1 MEITNRAAGRLLVAS
16 ATLVTLLAGGPSAI
30 FALQVPDRGGR
41 FDSLILEDPGA
52 SVGVATTPLDS
63 LPVSEHARARWE
75 GFRANHGP
83 DWKIHLDRRSGAP
96 LLVEGKGIPWSGAQ
110 GATAESL
117 AASLRTFIAGSK
129 TLLLADDAELVFD
142 AAASGKLADDVWQI
156 VFGRAIAGI
165 PVAGERYLFTIGH
178 GNLISFGSPR
188 WSRIDASP
196 VPALAA
202 VEAKERLTQYMTL
215 TAADAVTVVE
225 TPALQ
230 FIPLRAAPA
239 HGAAPAGPYAGPL
252 GAGYASALVWKVA
265 VRVEGQQGTW
275 VGLVDAATGAIR
287 SFVDDDRYA
296 RVKGGVYPISN
307 DQTCPDGCEQPNYS
321 MPFADVMVG
330 ATPATTNT
338 FGTFNC
344 SPAGSIATTT
354 LSGQYVRVLDQCG
367 PISQSI
373 ACSADI
379 NLSVGPGT
387 DCSVPAG
394 SSAGN
399 THAARS
405 SFYHL
410 NRIAEHARTWLPT
423 VSWLNNQL
431 TDNVNI
437 SQTCNAVWNGSAV
450 NFYRSGGGCNNTGEI
465 AAVLLHEWGHGLDQ
479 NDGGGFDNPSESYA
493 DVTAIMSLHVSCL
506 GRGFRQFSNCGGYG
520 NTCLNC
526 TGVRDLDWD
535 QRADHVP
542 STPAGFVMNRCPGGS
557 GPCGREVHCEGYV
570 AAETLWDLAV
580 RDLPASGLDANSAWN
595 LADKLWYKSRL
606 GSGDD
611 AYNCS
616 LPNSDGCSAS
626 SWFQKIRAVDDD
638 DGNLAN
644 GTPHAA
650 AIFAA
655 FDRHKIACG
664 AASDTSNQNSNTC
677 PVMLT
682 PTLTGVPGS
691 TTGTVAL
698 SWTPVPNAISYRVL
712 RNDSGCESAFTRITN
727 QPGTSYTDGAL
738 PNGLPFYYSVQA
750 MATNS
755 ACDGGVSNCQAITP
769 QPFAG
774 LIKLDADTYGCSS
787 LITVTMTDGN
797 VGAPPTAALR
807 STTEG
812 TAETVVLTR
821 IAPGSTTYRGT
832 ITTTAN
838 PAASDGLLSV
848 RNGDTITAT
857 YIDSSDGGGGLNI
870 PRVASASASC
880 PAAGVRPVADGS
892 FGTAMKGSRA
902 NSVGS
907 IISVTW
913 DVSTCSS
920 ADHHILYG
928 NLADVAST
936 TVSGSFCDL
945 GTSGNVSWT
954 DVPAG
959 DLWFVVVGDDDAAT
973 EGSWGTDGSGA
984 QRGSG
989 TASGMCGLAALN
1001 TSGACP

>member
-1 MEITNRAAGRLLVAS
+1 MNCSVRRLFATSAAI
-16 ATLVTLLAGGPSAI
+16 VTLFSGGI
-30 FALQVPDRGGR
+30 GVILALQVPDRGGR
-41 FDSLILEDPGA
+41 FDDLIIEDPGA
-52 SVGVATTPLDS
+52 AADVATTPLDS
-63 LPVSEHARARWE
+63 LPVGEHTRARWD
-75 GFRANHGP
+75 GFKASHGP

-96 LLVEGKGIPWSGAQ
+96 LLVEGKGIPWSGVE
-110 GATAESL
+110 GATAETL
-117 AASLRTFIAGSK
+117 AASVRTFIAGNK
-129 TLLLADDAELVFD
+129 ALLLADDAELVFD
-142 AAASGKLADDVWQI
+142 AAASGKLTDDVWQI
-156 VFGRAIAGI
+156 VFGRTIAGI

-196 VPALAA
+196 IPALSE
-202 VEAKERLTQYMTL
+202 VEAQQRLAAYMKL
-215 TAADAVTVVE
+215 TAADAFSVVE

-239 HGAAPAGPYAGPL
+239 HGAAPAGRYNGAL
-252 GAGYASALVWKVA
+252 GAGYASALVWRIA
-265 VRVEGQQGTW
+265 LRVPGEQGTW
-275 VGLVDAATGAIR
+275 VGLVDAATGTIR
-287 SFVDDDRYA
+287 SLVDDDRYA
-296 RVKGGVYPISN
+296 RVKGGIYPISN
-307 DQTCPDGCEQPNYS
+307 DQICPDGCEQPNYS
-321 MPFADVMVG
+321 MPFADITIG
-330 ATPATTNT
+330 ATSTTTSTLGN
-338 FGTFNC
+338 FNC
-344 SPAGSIATTT
+344 SPAGAIATTT
-354 LSGQYVRVLDQCG
+354 LSGQYVKVFDQCG
-367 PISQSI
+367 AISQSI
-373 ACSADI
+373 TCGGDV
-379 NLSVGPGT
+379 NLSVSTGT
-387 DCSVPAG
+387 DCTVPAG
-394 SSAGN
+394 ASSGN

-410 NRIAEHARTWLPT
+410 NRIAEHARTWLPS
-423 VSWLNNQL
+423 VSWLNAQL
-431 TDNVNI
+431 VDNVNI
-437 SQTCNAVWNGSAV
+437 SNTCNAVWSGGSV
-450 NFYRSGGGCNNTGEI
+450 NFYKSGGGCNNTGEL
-465 AAVLLHEWGHGLDQ
+465 ASVFLHEWGHGLDQ
-479 NDGGGFDNPSESYA
+479 NDGGGFDNPSESYG
-493 DVTAIMSLHVSCL
+493 DVTSIMATHVSCL
-506 GRGFRQFSNCGGYG
+506 GRNFHQFSNCGGYG

-535 QRADHVP
+535 QRANHVP
-542 STPAGFVMNRCPGGS
+542 STPAGFVMSRCPGGS

-606 GSGDD
+606 GSGGD

-626 SWFQKIRAVDDD
+626 SWFQKIRTVDDD

-664 AASDTSNQNSNTC
+664 AISDTSNQDSNTC
-677 PVMLT
+677 PTMLT
-682 PTLTGVPGS
+682 PTLSGTPGS
-691 TTGTVAL
+691 TTGTVVL
-698 SWTPVPNAISYRVL
+698 SWTSVPNAISYRVL
-712 RNDSGCESAFTRITN
+712 RNDSGCQSAFTRITN

-738 PNGLPFYYSVQA
+738 PNGLPSYYTLQA

-755 ACDGGVSNCQAITP
+755 ACDGGVSNCVAVTP

-774 LIKLDADTYGCSS
+774 IIKLDASSYTCSS

-832 ITTTAN
+832 IATTAG
-838 PAASDGLLSV
+838 PAAADGLLSV
-848 RNGDTITAT
+848 GNGDTITAT

-880 PAAGVRPVADGS
+880 AVAGVKPVADGS
-892 FGTAMKGSRA
+892 FGTAMTGSRA
-902 NSVGS
+902 DALGLL
-907 IISVTW
+907 IDVTW
-913 DVSTCSS
+913 DVTTCSS
-920 ADHHILYG
+920 TDHHILYG
-928 NLADVAST
+928 NLAEVASAS
-936 TVSGSFCDL
+936 VAGAVCDL
-945 GTSGNVSWT
+945 GTSGSATWSG
-954 DVPAG
+954 VPAG
-959 DLWFVVVGDDDAAT
+959 DLWFVVVGDDNTST

-989 TASGMCGLAALN
+989 TASQACGLATRN
-1001 TSGACP
+1001 DSGVCP